1 MLLDRRYGTGFDDA
15 IRLDPKNERYLF
27 NRGVAWLTLDEWI
40 EPQTRDIQDSRRR
53 AYDGRYSDRQAQSY
67 RGHFNRSREAE
78 PTKNEPTTALG
89 VFNLFIA
96 RHPKDARAYLNRGV
110 HWQSQRK
117 WEQALA
123 DYNQAIRF
131 NPKSAKAHHNRG
143 EVLREMKQLDK
154 ALADFNEAIRLDPK
168 LAHAYRRRGQV
179 WQAKGQ
185 LEKALGDYKQA
196 VRPVLQR

>member
-1 MLLDRRYGTGFDDA
+1 MWAPLLLLGTLSAPQDLPSRVGELLEA
-15 IRLDPKNERYLF
+15 RCAGCHVAGSEEPK
-27 NRGVAWLTLDEWI
+27 A
-40 EPQTRDIQDSRRR
+40 
-53 AYDGRYSDRQAQSY
+53 A
-67 RGHFNRSREAE
+67 
-78 PTKNEPTTALG
+78 
-89 VFNLFIA
+89 
-96 RHPKDARAYLNRGV
+96 
-110 HWQSQRK
+110 RK
-117 WEQALA
+117 WDQALA

-131 NPKSAKAHHNRG
+131 DPKSAKAHHNRG

-168 LAHAYRRRGQV
+168 LVHAYRRRGQV